1 MFGLG
6 KSKNLKVIESLKNQ
20 GIGGQSVM
28 YKLFIKALN
37 VPDEKIRKIELT
49 YFSLS
54 VLTYVFLR
62 TYDGTEKERVIDPLC
77 QPSCPVGDFA

>member
-62 TYDGTEKERVIDPLC
+62 TYDGTEKERARA
-77 QPSCPVGDFA
+77 Q